1 MDIDWVFQG
10 IIALGVIITL
20 ILNYRT
26 SSKIQGKS
34 EGSVDTS
41 IKTFENF
48 MDEVRKELET
58 IRDHIVRI
66 FDRLPSKTATNESPI
81 KLNDLG
87 KEISQGLNLSQWAE
101 ILARKL
107 VSEKIPALENRSHY
121 QIQEYCFEIVEEKAK
136 SADMENKIE
145 ESAYRKGLK
154 KSRCFGCFS

>member
-1 MDIDWVFQG
+1 M
-10 IIALGVIITL
+10 

-26 SSKIQGKS
+26 SSKIQGKW

-87 KEISQGLNLSQWAE
+87 KEISQGLNLSQWADGQ
-101 ILARKL
+101 K
-107 VSEKIPALENRSHY
+107 
-121 QIQEYCFEIVEEKAK
+121 F
-136 SADMENKIE
+136 
-145 ESAYRKGLK
+145 
-154 KSRCFGCFS
+154 